1 MECYHAEDIS
11 ARQETWSEENPNGRW
26 RRYSYDDI
34 LERDKTSLDISWIKS
49 ANTSDD
55 YTLTELLETIKTKSE
70 NIASA
75 VAQLESLI
83 GEVDE

>member
-1 MECYHAEDIS
+1 MERGKPE
-11 ARQETWSEENPNGRW
+11 RQ
-26 RRYSYDDI
+26 
-34 LERDKTSLDISWIKS
+34 TSLDISWIKS